1 MKNGIYDTQDVELE
15 VEALG
20 NMMIDFPER
29 AVQERMVSD
38 INTLLKKGPTE
49 KQATD
54 WVFCNRKQ
62 YEADEAFS
70 VAHLQQ

>member
-29 AVQERMVSD
+29 AIQELMVSD
-38 INTLLKKGPTE
+38 INTLLTKGSTD

-54 WVFCNRKQ
+54 WVFGNRKQ

-70 VAHLQQ
+70 VTHIQK

>member
-1 MKNGIYDTQDVELE
+1 MKNGIYDSQDVELE

-20 NMMIDFPER
+20 NMVFDFPER
-29 AVQERMVSD
+29 AIQERMVTD
-38 INTLLKKGPTE
+38 INTLLTKGSTD

-54 WVFCNRKQ
+54 WVFGNRKQ

-70 VAHLQQ
+70 VTHIQK

>member
-1 MKNGIYDTQDVELE
+1 MKNGIYDSQDVELE

-20 NMMIDFPER
+20 NMVFDFPER
-29 AVQERMVSD
+29 AIQERMVSD
-38 INTLLKKGPTE
+38 INTLLTKGSTD

-54 WVFCNRKQ
+54 WVFGNRKQ

-70 VAHLQQ
+70 VTHIQK